1 MKKIEDLEKEYVTIT
16 EEDDD
21 VLLQIKRNLRNL
33 REPEKLIFLK
43 YLEKGTYVE
52 VARLYNVS
60 KPTAKAYIEKIKIKL
75 IKNINKKLI

>member
-75 IKNINKKLI
+75 IKNIDKKLI